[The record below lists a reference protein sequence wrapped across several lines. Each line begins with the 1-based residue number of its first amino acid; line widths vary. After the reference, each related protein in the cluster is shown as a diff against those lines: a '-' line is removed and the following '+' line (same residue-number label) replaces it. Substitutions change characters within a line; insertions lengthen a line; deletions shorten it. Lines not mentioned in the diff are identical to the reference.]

1 MRILYGVQ
9 TTGHGH
15 LVRSTP
21 VIRELRA
28 LGHQV
33 DVVLSGPPPDP
44 SWLARIGAPL
54 ATRPGLTFAAEGGRI
69 RYVRTALRARPV
81 SFIRDVFRNPAPEP
95 DLIVTDYEP
104 ITAWMA
110 RRRGLRSVGIG
121 HLYAFT
127 WPQVP
132 RVRGNL
138 ITRSVLDLFA
148 PSSIPAGMHWN
159 AFGAPVLPPT
169 VAPEIQTLARGPLET
184 DLIVVYLAFEPLGRL
199 VPLLKQFPG
208 HRFHVY
214 RKVPEEQRDQNVRVR
229 PISRL
234 KFVADLGRCAG
245 VITNAGFTLASECLH
260 LGIALLVQPIDGHL
274 EQESNALAL
283 EHLGPG
289 TVTRRLSRQDL
300 SAWLAKPAPTPQ
312 RYPDVTAAL
321 VRWLDAGA
329 VESLGTLSQRLWAAQ
344 SP

>member
-1 MRILYGVQ
+1 MHILYGVQ

-21 VIRELRA
+21 IIRQLRE

-44 SWLARIGAPL
+44 RWLTRIAAPL
-54 ATRPGLTFAAEGGRI
+54 TTRPGLTFVADGGRI
-69 RYVRTALRARPV
+69 RYVRTALRARPLR
-81 SFIRDVFRNPAPEP
+81 FIRDVFRNLRPPP
-95 DLIVTDYEP
+95 DLVVTDYEP

-121 HLYAFT
+121 HLYAFA

-132 RVRGNL
+132 RARGNL

-148 PSSIPAGMHWN
+148 PASIPAGAHWD

-169 VAPEIQTLARGPLET
+169 VDPEIRALARGPVET
-184 DLIVVYLAFEPLGRL
+184 NLIVVYLGFEPLSRL
-199 VPLLKQFPG
+199 VPLLKQFPQ

-214 RKVPEEQRDQNVRVR
+214 AKVAAEWQDRNVAVR
-229 PISRL
+229 PISRPR
-234 KFVADLGRCAG
+234 FVADLARCAG
-245 VITNAGFTLASECLH
+245 VIANAGFTLTSECLH
-260 LGIALLVQPIDGHL
+260 LGIAVLVKPIDGHL

-283 EHLGPG
+283 ERLGLG
-289 TVTRRLSRQDL
+289 TVTRRLSRNDL
-300 SAWLAKPAPTPQ
+300 LAWLEQPAPTA
-312 RYPDVTAAL
+312 RHYPDVTTGL
-321 VRWLDAGA
+321 VQWLDAGA
-329 VESLGTLSQRLWAAQ
+329 EESLSALSGRLWAAERR
-344 SP
+344 